1 MLLVLA
7 TKNQGKVR
15 EIEKTLDLPR
25 LRVRSLQDFPDLPE
39 VVEDGQTFL
48 ENAYKKAQACSQATG
63 QAALADDS
71 GLEVD
76 FLQGAPGIFSAR
88 FSGSGATDEANN
100 QKLLALLEGVPQAKR
115 TARFVCQMVLYL
127 PDGTWIQ
134 TEGFCPGL
142 IASAPR
148 GEHGFGYDPVFYLS
162 DFGKTMA
169 ELPLE
174 EKNRLSHR
182 ARALEKIRVH
192 LGRILKAWRG
202 VQQR

>member
-1 MLLVLA
+1 MLLILA
-7 TKNQGKVR
+7 TNNQGKIR
-15 EIEKTLDLPR
+15 EIAMTLDLPR
-25 LRVRSLQDFPDLPE
+25 LKIKSLQDFPDLPE
-39 VVEDGQTFL
+39 VIEDGRTFL
-48 ENAYKKAQACSQATG
+48 ENAFKKAQACSRATG

-76 FLQGAPGIFSAR
+76 FLDGAPGIFSAR
-88 FSGSGATDEANN
+88 FSGTGSTDEANN
-100 QKLLALLEGVPQAKR
+100 QKLLSLLEGVPEEKR
-115 TARFVCQMVLYL
+115 GARFVCKMVLYL

-148 GEHGFGYDPVFYLS
+148 GEQGFGYDPVFYLPEL
-162 DFGKTMA
+162 GKTMA

-174 EKNRLSHR
+174 EKNRISHR

-192 LGRILKAWRG
+192 LWRILKTRG
-202 VQQR
+202 QRA

>member
-7 TKNQGKVR
+7 TQNAGKIR
-15 EIEKTLDLPR
+15 EIEETLDLPG
-25 LRVRSLQDFPDLPE
+25 LRIRSLQDFAHLPE
-39 VVEDGQTFL
+39 VVEDGQSFL
-48 ENAYKKAQACSQATG
+48 ENAYKKAQACSRATG

-88 FSGSGATDEANN
+88 FSGSEATDEANN

-115 TARFVCQMVLYL
+115 NARFVCQMVLYL

-134 TEGFCPGL
+134 TEGFCPGI

-148 GEHGFGYDPVFYLS
+148 GGHGFGYDPVFYLPE
-162 DFGKTMA
+162 FQKTMA

-174 EKNRLSHR
+174 EKNRISHR
-182 ARALEKIRVH
+182 ARALEKVRVH
-192 LGRILKAWRG
+192 LWRILKTRG
-202 VQQR
+202 QKA